1 LTKLRLRQI
10 WLRWTLKNITI
21 RTVVQGTVDAPLFGL
36 EAVAYCC
43 KRSKV
48 EIEPFFVTITFY

>member
-1 LTKLRLRQI
+1 
-10 WLRWTLKNITI
+10 LRWTLKNITI